1 MELLKLMNNENLGET
16 KIRLFREINNVIDE
30 ISDKEYEI
38 KCKIDDLYRL
48 RGLLKELKNHLND
61 LGYEITNIK
70 FDEDNSHEEL
80 IDKAENDLEDL
91 KRKNN
96 GLIID

>member
-1 MELLKLMNNENLGET
+1 MNNEDLGET

-30 ISDKEYEI
+30 ISDKEYELERI
-38 KCKIDDLYRL
+38 IDDLYRL
-48 RGLLKELKNHLND
+48 RGLLKELETQLDN
-61 LGYEITNIK
+61 LGDEITNIE

-91 KRKNN
+91 KRENN
-96 GLIID
+96 GLIVD

>member
-1 MELLKLMNNENLGET
+1 MNNENLGET

-30 ISDKEYEI
+30 ISDKEYELER
-38 KCKIDDLYRL
+38 KIDDLYRL
-48 RGLLKELKNHLND
+48 RGLLKELETQLDN
-61 LGYEITNIK
+61 LGDEITNIE

-96 GLIID
+96 GLIVD

>member
-1 MELLKLMNNENLGET
+1 MNNENLGET

-30 ISDKEYEI
+30 ISDKEYELER
-38 KCKIDDLYRL
+38 KIDGLYRL
-48 RGLLKELKNHLND
+48 RGLLKELYLTQLDN
-61 LGYEITNIK
+61 LGDEITNIE

-96 GLIID
+96 GLIVD

>member
-1 MELLKLMNNENLGET
+1 MKL

-48 RGLLKELKNHLND
+48 KGLLKELKN
-61 LGYEITNIK
+61 I
-70 FDEDNSHEEL
+70 
-80 IDKAENDLEDL
+80 
-91 KRKNN
+91 
-96 GLIID
+96 